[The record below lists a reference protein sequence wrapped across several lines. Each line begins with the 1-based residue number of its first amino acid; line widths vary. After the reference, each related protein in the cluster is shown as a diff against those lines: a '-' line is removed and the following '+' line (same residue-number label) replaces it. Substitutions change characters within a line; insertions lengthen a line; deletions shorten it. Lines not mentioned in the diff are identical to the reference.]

1 MLKKLTFFL
10 TFFFLF
16 CLAFGAQKKKTSVI
30 PSELTLNYS
39 KPIKKNIGVKKTYGY
54 VCSYI
59 EDDLD
64 ESKKLCDFFQGKSFL
79 GNKNAEIALDKIL
92 SSIGASKT
100 FILQECSG
108 VNNASATSY
117 KGIRYIFYNDSFMN
131 KIVNRTNSWSN
142 LSILA
147 HEVGHHINGHTMDMV
162 LYANDVVTAVSK
174 EKGREQELEAD
185 YFSGFVMAKLGATSS
200 EATQVMAMIS
210 SDADDTNS
218 SHPAK
223 SKRLEAITKG
233 FKAGYVKPSVVV
245 NSPVDKQETS
255 SQPLPK
261 TKVPS
266 YEDYFYSA
274 VDKHQSND
282 KKGAVDDYNQSIKL
296 NSKFAPAYHNRG
308 IIKDDLKNY
317 QDAIMDFDM
326 AISLLPDYPLYY
338 YNRAV
343 SKNNIEDYLG
353 VISDLD
359 QVIKNDSTNLIAYKF
374 RGQSKYNLEMFKE
387 AIIDFDSAIS
397 LDGSYSELYYLRGTS
412 KGFFEDHREAIK
424 DFDEAISIDSSI
436 SIYYSNRAVS
446 KIKIKDLKGA
456 IEDYT
461 KLIEFDVNDPEYY
474 LNRAGVKYDMN
485 DNDGACEDWTKANEL
500 GSEEAVLKLKKFCRI
515 YKMKQELKNGVK
527 F

>member
-1 MLKKLTFFL
+1 MRNVTTFL
-10 TFFFLF
+10 LFLF
-16 CLAFGAQKKKTSVI
+16 LSSLSAQKDNASSSTVPVEIS
-30 PSELTLNYS
+30 TNYS
-39 KPIKKNIGVKKTYGY
+39 KPLKKAVGVKKSYGY

-59 EDDLD
+59 EDELD
-64 ESKKLCDFFQGKSFL
+64 ESKKLCDFFQGKSFT
-79 GNKNAEIALDKIL
+79 GNENAETALNKIL

-185 YFSGFVMAKLGATSS
+185 YFSGFVMAKLGATSL

-223 SKRLEAITKG
+223 SKRLEAINKG
-233 FKAGYVKPSVVV
+233 YNAGYVKPSVVV
-245 NSPVDKQETS
+245 NPPVNKQETS

-261 TKVPS
+261 TKVLS
-266 YEDYFYSA
+266 YEDYFYRA

-282 KKGAVDDYNQSIKL
+282 KKGAISDYNQSIKL
-296 NSKFAPAYHNRG
+296 NPKFAPAFHNRG

-317 QDAIMDFDM
+317 QDAIKDFDV

-343 SKNNIEDYLG
+343 SKNNIEDYKG
-353 VISDLD
+353 VVSDLD
-359 QVIKNDSTNLIAYKF
+359 MVIKNDPTNMLALKF
-374 RGQSKYNLEMFKE
+374 RGQSKYNLKMFKE
-387 AIIDFDSAIS
+387 AIIDFDQVIKLNQTFSEVYNLRGSSKGFLNNHNEAILDFDKAIS
-397 LDGSYSELYYLRGTS
+397 LDSSVSSYY
-412 KGFFEDHREAIK
+412 K
-424 DFDEAISIDSSI
+424 
-436 SIYYSNRAVS
+436 NRAVS
-446 KIKIKDLKGA
+446 NFNKGDLQGA
-456 IEDYT
+456 IEDYSKVIELNPESGQT
-461 KLIEFDVNDPEYY
+461 YLIRGNINYAIK
-474 LNRAGVKYDMN
+474 NS
-485 DNDGACEDWTKANEL
+485 DGACEDWTKATSL
-500 GSEEAVLKLKKFCRI
+500 GAVEAQSKIKKYCTL
-515 YKMKQELKNGVK
+515 YNMKIQMKKGVK
-527 F
+527 L